1 MRTIVDLVTE
11 IGIFAGMRDEHLELI
26 AGCGRNEVIGDGK
39 YAFRQ
44 GDPANTFFAIRTGMV
59 ALEIAA
65 PARPRLVIETLEPGD
80 VLGWSWL
87 VPPYRVR
94 FDARAVD
101 TVHAVAFDGACLRG
115 KCETDSELGY
125 ELYRRFAVV
134 ITERLQA
141 TRMRLLDVYGD
152 PVATV
157 G

>member
-1 MRTIVDLVTE
+1 MRTIADLVRE
-11 IGIFAGMRDEHLELI
+11 IGVFAGMRDEHLALI
-26 AGCGRNEVIGDGK
+26 AGCGRNEVIRDSE

-87 VPPYRVR
+87 VPPYRFR
-94 FDARAVD
+94 FDARAID

-115 KCETDSELGY
+115 KCEDDTALGY
-125 ELYRRFAVV
+125 ELHRRFVAV

-152 PVATV
+152 LSANV

>member
-1 MRTIVDLVTE
+1 M
-11 IGIFAGMRDEHLELI
+11 
-26 AGCGRNEVIGDGK
+26 
-39 YAFRQ
+39 
-44 GDPANTFFAIRTGMV
+44 
-59 ALEIAA
+59 
-65 PARPRLVIETLEPGD
+65 
-80 VLGWSWL
+80 LGWSWL
-87 VPPYRVR
+87 VPPYRAR
-94 FDARAVD
+94 FDARAVG

-125 ELYRRFAVV
+125 ELHRRFVVV